1 MACRTPSVERVADKT
16 VNAKQQIDKLE
27 AMIKDQEASNKA
39 TFYNQIDSHLES
51 AKIDDARETQYQANI
66 KTEYTS
72 EFSLDKIAGVVTS
85 ALKAAK
91 VATDP
96 KNPQA
101 STSPE
106 AIDAYSD
113 MVVSVAEAAKSSSTA
128 AASLAFSMSRLAPG
142 TIAFLYASSINIQDN
157 ETFGEEAV
165 TTTAIYYRLIQ
176 SEKDIELQGAFDA
189 TRIRVAAD
197 LETFRRFV
205 ALQADLVNQLADG
218 KLSFDAYIVLDDKYA
233 KKATELQ
240 KRVKDG
246 TPVEKTATA
255 KVNFVPTHKTMSRNA
270 VPTNAN
276 YELVKA
282 AIKKMSTMGSSYKKI
297 IEKAQARLE
306 NNYF

>member
-39 TFYNQIDSHLES
+39 TFYHQIDSHLES

-142 TIAFLYASSINIQDN
+142 TIAFLYASSINIQDS

-246 TPVEKTATA
+246 TPVEKTASA
-255 KVNFVPTHKTMSRNA
+255 KVNFVPTRKTMSRNG
-270 VPTNAN
+270 VPTSAN

-306 NNYF
+306 SNYF

>member
-101 STSPE
+101 STSAE

>member
-16 VNAKQQIDKLE
+16 AKAKQQIDKLE
-27 AMIKDQEASNKA
+27 EMIKAQETSNKV
-39 TFYNQIDSHLES
+39 TFFDQIKSHLKS
-51 AKIDDARETQYQANI
+51 AKIDDARETEYQANI

-96 KNPQA
+96 SNPQA

-113 MVVSVAEAAKSSSTA
+113 VVVSVAEAAKSSSTA

-142 TIAFLYASSINIQDN
+142 TIVFLYASSINIQDK

-176 SEKDIELQGAFDA
+176 SEKDIELQGSFDA
-189 TRIRVAAD
+189 TRTRVAAD
-197 LETFRRFV
+197 LETYRRFV

-218 KLSFDAYIVLDDKYA
+218 NLTFDEYDKKDELFA
-233 KKATELQ
+233 KKAAELQ

-246 TPVEKTATA
+246 SPVDKAYKVMSATDTPISA
-255 KVNFVPTHKTMSRNA
+255 S
-270 VPTNAN
+270 
-276 YELVKA
+276 YELVQA
-282 AIKKMSTMGSSYKKI
+282 AIKRMSIMGSNYKKI
-297 IEKAQARLE
+297 VEKAQARLE
-306 NNYF
+306 NGYF